1 MALPAVVHADAG
13 PDDRRGGRRIREQ
26 FERALSNEEAIGR
39 RFSTGALLIGIGVI
53 SIWLF
58 IQVELSRV
66 WYYQAIL
73 GAFGLLVLANYL
85 LAQSRWDRPW
95 RTYVFQ
101 ACFLAL
107 LVAVIILPNP
117 FVESWPIQTRL
128 RFGNFVYVLLF
139 LAPIALTF
147 RPLAMIWAG
156 LCAALAWAIG
166 VAWVASRPES
176 KTYWNPDSLTPMGSA
191 EALTLFLDPHF
202 VYVEGHIQDVVTV
215 LLMAGVLALVV
226 WRSRRLV
233 LSQIGLARERANL
246 ARYFAPTVVDRLA
259 QLDTP
264 LGATRVQPVAVL
276 FADIVGF
283 TRFAEG
289 SQPQTVVATL
299 RAFHGR
305 LERAIFDHGGTLDKF
320 LGDGVMAT
328 FGTPNVG
335 PHDARNALAA
345 ALDACAAI
353 DELEQRAHGARRA
366 ADPGLDRH
374 PLRAGGARRHRLGA
388 PHGVR
393 RAGRR
398 GQRRAAPRRAHPA
411 AGLPDR
417 RERRFRRR
425 AARAGRRR
433 GGRAAGR
440 LLRGRAP
447 GAARSRAAGRR
458 LDAAPARRLRPATDH
473 GGKDMVR
480 FGMHSSLWTARW
492 TKDAVETLV
501 PEAARHGLNVIEIAL
516 LAPETIDVEHSR
528 AILAEHGIAP
538 TCSLGLPQEV
548 TAPLHPNKAE
558 AYLMRALEVAHGLGS
573 RHALGRHL
581 CDHRLHLGRAAGRA
595 GIRQHRQGAEAG
607 RAPRRRATA

>member
-1 MALPAVVHADAG
+1 M
-13 PDDRRGGRRIREQ
+13 
-26 FERALSNEEAIGR
+26 
-39 RFSTGALLIGIGVI
+39 
-53 SIWLF
+53 
-58 IQVELSRV
+58 
-66 WYYQAIL
+66 
-73 GAFGLLVLANYL
+73 
-85 LAQSRWDRPW
+85 
-95 RTYVFQ
+95 FQ

-176 KTYWNPDSLTPMGSA
+176 KTYWNPDSLAPMGSA
-191 EALTLFLDPHF
+191 EALALFLEPHF

-233 LSQIGLARERANL
+233 LSQIGVARERANL

-259 QLDTP
+259 QLDAP

-289 SQPQTVVATL
+289 SEPQTVVATL

-328 FGTPNVG
+328 FGTPTVG
-335 PHDARNALAA
+335 QHDARNALAA
-345 ALDACAAI
+345 ALDCLRC
-353 DELEQRAHGARRA
+353 DRQLEQRAHRARRA

-388 PHGVR
+388 PDGVR
-393 RAGRR
+393 GAGRR

-417 RERRFRRR
+417 RERRFRPC
-425 AARAGRRR
+425 AARAES
-433 GGRAAGR
+433 
-440 LLRGRAP
+440 
-447 GAARSRAAGRR
+447 AARRTRCWQASARPSPRSCAVASSRSPSGRCTR
-458 LDAAPARRLRPATDH
+458 SPPGPATDH
-473 GGKDMVR
+473 GGKDMAR

-492 TKDAVETLV
+492 TPDAVEKLV
-501 PEAARHGLNVIEIAL
+501 PEAARHG
-516 LAPETIDVEHSR
+516 
-528 AILAEHGIAP
+528 
-538 TCSLGLPQEV
+538 
-548 TAPLHPNKAE
+548 
-558 AYLMRALEVAHGLGS
+558 
-573 RHALGRHL
+573 
-581 CDHRLHLGRAAGRA
+581 
-595 GIRQHRQGAEAG
+595 
-607 RAPRRRATA
+607 

>member
-73 GAFGLLVLANYL
+73 GAFGLLVLANYM

-156 LCAALAWAIG
+156 LCAALAWSIG

-176 KTYWNPDSLTPMGSA
+176 KTYWNADSLAPMGSA

-202 VYVEGHIQDVVTV
+202 VYVEGHVQDVVIV

-233 LSQIGLARERANL
+233 LNQIGLARERANL

-345 ALDACAAI
+345 ALAACAAI
-353 DELEQRAHGARRA
+353 TSWNRERTARGEPPIRVSIGIHYGPVMLGDIGSERRMEFAVLGDVVNVAQRLEGLTRQLDCQIVVSDDFVDALRAQGAREADALLAGFCA
-366 ADPGLDRH
+366 AEP
-374 PLRAGGARRHRLGA
+374 
-388 PHGVR
+388 
-393 RAGRR
+393 
-398 GQRRAAPRRAHPA
+398 Q
-411 AGLPDR
+411 
-417 RERRFRRR
+417 E
-425 AARAGRRR
+425 
-433 GGRAAGR
+433 
-440 LLRGRAP
+440 LRGRAQP
-447 GAARSRAAGRR
+447 VA
-458 LDAAPARRLRPATDH
+458 
-473 GGKDMVR
+473 V
-480 FGMHSSLWTARW
+480 WT
-492 TKDAVETLV
+492 L
-501 PEAARHGLNVIEIAL
+501 
-516 LAPETIDVEHSR
+516 
-528 AILAEHGIAP
+528 
-538 TCSLGLPQEV
+538 
-548 TAPLHPNKAE
+548 
-558 AYLMRALEVAHGLGS
+558 
-573 RHALGRHL
+573 
-581 CDHRLHLGRAAGRA
+581 HRLAA
-595 GIRQHRQGAEAG
+595 
-607 RAPRRRATA
+607 